1 VNRGDIYDVALPQ
14 GRHPAVIA
22 TRNTAIPLLR
32 SVTVVGITSRVRG
45 LPTEVHL
52 GPAHG
57 LARDCVANCDNLFT
71 LEKRSLGAY
80 RGSLGFDDAGRLDD
94 ALRIALD
101 LD

>member
-1 VNRGDIYDVALPQ
+1 MNRGDIYDVQFPH

-22 TRNTAIPLLR
+22 TRDSAIPLLR

-45 LPTEVHL
+45 LPTEVPL
-52 GPAHG
+52 GKEQG

-71 LEKRSLGAY
+71 LEKRVFGAY
-80 RGSLGFDDAGRLDD
+80 RGSLGFDDTRRLDLSL
-94 ALRIALD
+94 AIALD